1 MTTEPKTFM
10 CVFCKYRS
18 HERHFGCPGCGRRY
32 GYGEVRI
39 VKAIQLMQA
48 VVFTVIGG
56 FLILLGLM
64 ILISE
69 LRLPYTMA
77 PWWTFTLIFGFGALF
92 VAGGLSSFFG
102 NSWLLGLLLLLF
114 ARNQNYSSVERR
126 RE

>member
-1 MTTEPKTFM
+1 MSAEPKTFM

-18 HERHFGCPGCGRRY
+18 QERHFGCPGCGRRY
-32 GYGEVRI
+32 SYGEVRI

-48 VVFTVIGG
+48 VVFTLIGG
-56 FLILLGLM
+56 FLIVLGLT
-64 ILISE
+64 ILVSE
-69 LRLPYTMA
+69 LRLPYAMA
-77 PWWTFTLIFGFGALF
+77 PWWTFTLMFGFGALF

-126 RE
+126 HD